1 MELENGRP
9 KDTEGRLD
17 KEIRVYDLLDSL
29 GIEYQR
35 VDHEKADTMEACS
48 EIDELLQA
56 TICKNLFLCNRQKTS
71 YYMLAMVG
79 DKTFKTKKGI
89 CFDYAAMMTA
99 MLRSLGIPTKLEIG
113 YLTENVYHSW
123 ISVYLEEVGWVDN
136 LIKFNGTD
144 WKLMDPTVASSSG
157 SQEVENMAADKNN
170 YIVRYV
176 R

>member
-79 DKTFKTKKGI
+79 DKTFKTK
-89 CFDYAAMMTA
+89 
-99 MLRSLGIPTKLEIG
+99 
-113 YLTENVYHSW
+113 EN
-123 ISVYLEEVGWVDN
+123 
-136 LIKFNGTD
+136 
-144 WKLMDPTVASSSG
+144 
-157 SQEVENMAADKNN
+157 
-170 YIVRYV
+170 
-176 R
+176 